1 LARINSN
8 PSEKTKR
15 IDRENPETMLVEGE
29 HTEQLCKVSIPDRK
43 LQGTLYLSNYKLLF
57 KPTTVLLKDCLRFT
71 MPFGE
76 IAKVQEHS
84 DKEFTLWLKD
94 ERSFKFS

>member
-1 LARINSN
+1 
-8 PSEKTKR
+8 
-15 IDRENPETMLVEGE
+15 
-29 HTEQLCKVSIPDRK
+29 
-43 LQGTLYLSNYKLLF
+43 
-57 KPTTVLLKDCLRFT
+57 LKDCLRFT

-76 IAKVQEHS
+76 ITKVQEHS